1 MWFFFL
7 SNRKKRI
14 AVNRQNLPW
23 TNVNAGVLQRS
34 ILARLLSLICMNYLA
49 DDLPSNVKLL
59 VDDSSLF
66 LVIYNENAFARELNN
81 GWREKD

>member
-1 MWFFFL
+1 
-7 SNRKKRI
+7 
-14 AVNRQNLPW
+14 
-23 TNVNAGVLQRS
+23 
-34 ILARLLSLICMNYLA
+34 MNYLA